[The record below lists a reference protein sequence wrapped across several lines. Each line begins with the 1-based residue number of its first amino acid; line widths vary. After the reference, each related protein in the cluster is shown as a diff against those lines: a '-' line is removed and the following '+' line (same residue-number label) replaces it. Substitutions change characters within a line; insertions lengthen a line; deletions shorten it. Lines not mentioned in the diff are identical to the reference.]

1 MVLYCVTH
9 PSSFSFFFVI
19 SFNSLHIIYRNI
31 LMYASYLKRIFYIFK
46 QKESL
51 SVTLLLRTSTTSNY
65 SKAKKD
71 KSIQFKLPS
80 WISVVHVIGV
90 PAKKKNM
97 EYSCPFLCHTGHYDW
112 FNKDMS
118 RIGPFT
124 SASDSAHTATVTAL
138 SVRCR
143 EITHIYISKT
153 FFFSFSVPLTALY
166 CLSVTRQ
173 QHPPIFFRFSWKKN
187 ASKPMAPCKI
197 WSNFVLKKQFDFY
210 KNFTRKRAVSI
221 LEPAWKCSF
230 LVKTGWFLSV
240 L

>member
-153 FFFSFSVPLTALY
+153 FFFPSL
-166 CLSVTRQ
+166 CL
-173 QHPPIFFRFSWKKN
+173 
-187 ASKPMAPCKI
+187 
-197 WSNFVLKKQFDFY
+197 
-210 KNFTRKRAVSI
+210 
-221 LEPAWKCSF
+221 
-230 LVKTGWFLSV
+230 
-240 L
+240 